1 MENNKRRSIKNLR
14 EILGKKP
21 ETYKAKHYKKSRGF
35 VRNNRKRE
43 GCHFKEYVE
52 KQKYQEQNLNSSISK
67 MNEEKPE
74 MTAEEEKTETT
85 AGEEK
90 TELVAGKENPETPAG
105 QEKPE
110 TTAGKE
116 KPEMVARKEKTE
128 TTAGEEKPEM
138 TAEEEKPE
146 MAAEEEK
153 TEMTAEEEKPEMAAG
168 EEKPEMVAGKEKPET
183 TAGEEK
189 PEMVAGKEKP
199 EMTVE
204 EEKPE
209 MIVGEEKIIL
219 EKDMSEATLALAE
232 KIYLPRPN
240 TFEKE
245 FPRLSRI
252 FPRLSIS
259 RFGVSLLKF
268 KLRLKRARKNHK
280 NIEEKTEI
288 GYYDKE
294 EAKQKYKEKFKV
306 DGLEKSSI
314 GNKNEK
320 EQESPNYEKDDNEE
334 R

>member
-14 EILGKKP
+14 EILKKLKRYEP
-21 ETYKAKHYKKSRGF
+21 KHYKITGF
-35 VRNNRKRE
+35 VKDDKEYKGR
-43 GCHFKEYVE
+43 HFKEYVE
-52 KQKYQEQNLNSSISK
+52 KQKYQKQNLNSSISK

-74 MTAEEEKTETT
+74 MTAEEEKTE
-85 AGEEK
+85 
-90 TELVAGKENPETPAG
+90 
-105 QEKPE
+105 
-110 TTAGKE
+110 
-116 KPEMVARKEKTE
+116 
-128 TTAGEEKPEM
+128 M

-146 MAAEEEK
+146 MA
-153 TEMTAEEEKPEMAAG
+153 
-168 EEKPEMVAGKEKPET
+168 AGKEKPET

>member
-14 EILGKKP
+14 EILKKLKRYEP
-21 ETYKAKHYKKSRGF
+21 KHYKITGF
-35 VRNNRKRE
+35 VKDDKEYKGR
-43 GCHFKEYVE
+43 HFKEYVE

-74 MTAEEEKTETT
+74 M
-85 AGEEK
+85 
-90 TELVAGKENPETPAG
+90 
-105 QEKPE
+105 
-110 TTAGKE
+110 
-116 KPEMVARKEKTE
+116 
-128 TTAGEEKPEM
+128 
-138 TAEEEKPE
+138 
-146 MAAEEEK
+146 AAEEEK
-153 TEMTAEEEKPEMAAG
+153 TEMTAEEEKPE
-168 EEKPEMVAGKEKPET
+168 T
-183 TAGEEK
+183 TAG
-189 PEMVAGKEKP
+189 
-199 EMTVE
+199 

-209 MIVGEEKIIL
+209 MIVGEEKIIF

-259 RFGVSLLKF
+259 RFGIRLLKF
-268 KLRLKRARKNHK
+268 KLRLKRAIKSHK
-280 NIEEKTEI
+280 NIEEKPEI

-320 EQESPNYEKDDNEE
+320 EQEHPNYEKDDNEE

>member
-14 EILGKKP
+14 EILKKLKRYEP
-21 ETYKAKHYKKSRGF
+21 KHYKKNGEEY
-35 VRNNRKRE
+35 K
-43 GCHFKEYVE
+43 GHHFKEYVE
-52 KQKYQEQNLNSSISK
+52 KQKYQEQNLNSSISE
-67 MNEEKPE
+67 MN
-74 MTAEEEKTETT
+74 
-85 AGEEK
+85 
-90 TELVAGKENPETPAG
+90 
-105 QEKPE
+105 
-110 TTAGKE
+110 
-116 KPEMVARKEKTE
+116 
-128 TTAGEEKPEM
+128 EEKPEM

-146 MAAEEEK
+146 MVAEEEK
-153 TEMTAEEEKPEMAAG
+153 TEMTAEEEKPEMTA
-168 EEKPEMVAGKEKPET
+168 EEEKPET
-183 TAGEEK
+183 TARE
-189 PEMVAGKEKP
+189 EKP

-204 EEKPE
+204 EEEPE

-219 EKDMSEATLALAE
+219 EKDMSEETLELAE

-268 KLRLKRARKNHK
+268 KLRLKRAIKSHK

-314 GNKNEK
+314 CNKIEK
-320 EQESPNYEKDDNEE
+320 EQEHLNYEKDDNEE

>member
-1 MENNKRRSIKNLR
+1 M
-14 EILGKKP
+14 
-21 ETYKAKHYKKSRGF
+21 T
-35 VRNNRKRE
+35 
-43 GCHFKEYVE
+43 VE
-52 KQKYQEQNLNSSISK
+52 
-67 MNEEKPE
+67 EEKPE
-74 MTAEEEKTETT
+74 IT

-90 TELVAGKENPETPAG
+90 TEMTLEEEEP
-105 QEKPE
+105 
-110 TTAGKE
+110 
-116 KPEMVARKEKTE
+116 E

-146 MAAEEEK
+146 
-153 TEMTAEEEKPEMAAG
+153 T
-168 EEKPEMVAGKEKPET
+168 
-183 TAGEEK
+183 
-189 PEMVAGKEKP
+189 
-199 EMTVE
+199 TVE
-204 EEKPE
+204 EEEPE

-219 EKDMSEATLALAE
+219 EKDMSEETLALAE

-268 KLRLKRARKNHK
+268 KLRLKRARKSHK

-294 EAKQKYKEKFKV
+294 EAKQKYKEKYKV

-314 GNKNEK
+314 GNKKEKEK
-320 EQESPNYEKDDNEE
+320 EQEHLNYEKDDNEE

>member
-14 EILGKKP
+14 EILKKLKRYEP
-21 ETYKAKHYKKSRGF
+21 KHYKITGF
-35 VRNNRKRE
+35 VKDDKEYKGR
-43 GCHFKEYVE
+43 HFKEYVE
-52 KQKYQEQNLNSSISK
+52 KQKYQKQNLNSSISK

-74 MTAEEEKTETT
+74 TT

-90 TELVAGKENPETPAG
+90 T
-105 QEKPE
+105 
-110 TTAGKE
+110 
-116 KPEMVARKEKTE
+116 
-128 TTAGEEKPEM
+128 
-138 TAEEEKPE
+138 
-146 MAAEEEK
+146 
-153 TEMTAEEEKPEMAAG
+153 
-168 EEKPEMVAGKEKPET
+168 
-183 TAGEEK
+183 
-189 PEMVAGKEKP
+189 EMVAGKEKP

-204 EEKPE
+204 EEKPEMVAEEEKPEIVAGKEKPE

-268 KLRLKRARKNHK
+268 KLRLKRARKSHK

-320 EQESPNYEKDDNEE
+320 EQEHPNYEKDDNEE

>member
-14 EILGKKP
+14 EILKKLKRYEP
-21 ETYKAKHYKKSRGF
+21 KHYKITGF
-35 VRNNRKRE
+35 VKDDKEYKGR
-43 GCHFKEYVE
+43 HFKEYVE
-52 KQKYQEQNLNSSISK
+52 KQKYQKQNLNSSISK

-74 MTAEEEKTETT
+74 TT

-90 TELVAGKENPETPAG
+90 T
-105 QEKPE
+105 
-110 TTAGKE
+110 
-116 KPEMVARKEKTE
+116 
-128 TTAGEEKPEM
+128 
-138 TAEEEKPE
+138 
-146 MAAEEEK
+146 
-153 TEMTAEEEKPEMAAG
+153 
-168 EEKPEMVAGKEKPET
+168 EMVAGKEKPEI
-183 TAGEEK
+183 
-189 PEMVAGKEKP
+189 VAGK
-199 EMTVE
+199 
-204 EEKPE
+204 EKPE

-268 KLRLKRARKNHK
+268 KLRLKRARKSHK

-320 EQESPNYEKDDNEE
+320 EQEHPNYEKDDNEE

>member
-52 KQKYQEQNLNSSISK
+52 KQKYQEQNLNSSISE

-74 MTAEEEKTETT
+74 MTAEEEKPEI
-85 AGEEK
+85 
-90 TELVAGKENPETPAG
+90 VAE
-105 QEKPE
+105 
-110 TTAGKE
+110 
-116 KPEMVARKEKTE
+116 
-128 TTAGEEKPEM
+128 
-138 TAEEEKPE
+138 
-146 MAAEEEK
+146 
-153 TEMTAEEEKPEMAAG
+153 
-168 EEKPEMVAGKEKPET
+168 KEKPET

-189 PEMVAGKEKP
+189 PEMVAEEEKTEMVAGKEKP
-199 EMTVE
+199 EMTAGEEKTEMTVE
-204 EEKPE
+204 EEEPE

-219 EKDMSEATLALAE
+219 EKDMSEETLELAE

-320 EQESPNYEKDDNEE
+320 EQEYPNYEKDDNEE

>member
-14 EILGKKP
+14 EILKKLKRYEP
-21 ETYKAKHYKKSRGF
+21 KHYKITGF
-35 VRNNRKRE
+35 VKDDKEYKGR
-43 GCHFKEYVE
+43 HFKEYVE

-74 MTAEEEKTETT
+74 MTVEEEKPEIAAGKEKPETT

-90 TELVAGKENPETPAG
+90 TEMV
-105 QEKPE
+105 
-110 TTAGKE
+110 AGKE
-116 KPEMVARKEKTE
+116 KPEMTV
-128 TTAGEEKPEM
+128 
-138 TAEEEKPE
+138 EEEKTE

-153 TEMTAEEEKPEMAAG
+153 TEMTAEEEKPE
-168 EEKPEMVAGKEKPET
+168 T

-189 PEMVAGKEKP
+189 TEMVAEK
-199 EMTVE
+199 
-204 EEKPE
+204 EKPE

-268 KLRLKRARKNHK
+268 KLRLKRAIKSHK

-320 EQESPNYEKDDNEE
+320 EQEYPNYEKDDNEE

>member
-14 EILGKKP
+14 EILGKKL

-43 GCHFKEYVE
+43 ECHFKEYVE

-74 MTAEEEKTETT
+74 I
-85 AGEEK
+85 
-90 TELVAGKENPETPAG
+90 
-105 QEKPE
+105 
-110 TTAGKE
+110 
-116 KPEMVARKEKTE
+116 
-128 TTAGEEKPEM
+128 
-138 TAEEEKPE
+138 
-146 MAAEEEK
+146 
-153 TEMTAEEEKPEMAAG
+153 
-168 EEKPEMVAGKEKPET
+168 
-183 TAGEEK
+183 
-189 PEMVAGKEKP
+189 VAGKEKP
-199 EMTVE
+199 EMTVEEEKTEMVAE

-320 EQESPNYEKDDNEE
+320 EQEYPNYEKDDNEE

>member
-14 EILGKKP
+14 EILKKLKRYEP
-21 ETYKAKHYKKSRGF
+21 KHYKKNGEEY
-35 VRNNRKRE
+35 K
-43 GCHFKEYVE
+43 GHHFKEYVE
-52 KQKYQEQNLNSSISK
+52 KQKYQEQNLNSSISE

-74 MTAEEEKTETT
+74 MTAEEEK
-85 AGEEK
+85 
-90 TELVAGKENPETPAG
+90 
-105 QEKPE
+105 PE
-110 TTAGKE
+110 TTARE
-116 KPEMVARKEKTE
+116 
-128 TTAGEEKPEM
+128 
-138 TAEEEKPE
+138 
-146 MAAEEEK
+146 
-153 TEMTAEEEKPEMAAG
+153 
-168 EEKPEMVAGKEKPET
+168 
-183 TAGEEK
+183 
-189 PEMVAGKEKP
+189 EKP

-204 EEKPE
+204 EEEPE

-219 EKDMSEATLALAE
+219 EKDMSEETLELAE

-268 KLRLKRARKNHK
+268 KLRLKRAIKSHK

-314 GNKNEK
+314 CNKIEK
-320 EQESPNYEKDDNEE
+320 EQEHLNYEKDDNEE

>member
-74 MTAEEEKTETT
+74 MTAEEEK
-85 AGEEK
+85 
-90 TELVAGKENPETPAG
+90 
-105 QEKPE
+105 
-110 TTAGKE
+110 
-116 KPEMVARKEKTE
+116 
-128 TTAGEEKPEM
+128 PEM
-138 TAEEEKPE
+138 TV
-146 MAAEEEK
+146 EEEK
-153 TEMTAEEEKPEMAAG
+153 TEMTAEEEE
-168 EEKPEMVAGKEKPET
+168 
-183 TAGEEK
+183 
-189 PEMVAGKEKP
+189 
-199 EMTVE
+199 
-204 EEKPE
+204 PE

-219 EKDMSEATLALAE
+219 EKDMSEETLALAE

-268 KLRLKRARKNHK
+268 KLRLKSARKSRK

-314 GNKNEK
+314 GNKKEK
-320 EQESPNYEKDDNEE
+320 EQEHLNYEKDDNEE

>member
-14 EILGKKP
+14 EILKKLKRYEP
-21 ETYKAKHYKKSRGF
+21 KHYKITGF
-35 VRNNRKRE
+35 VKDDKEYKGR
-43 GCHFKEYVE
+43 HFEEYVE
-52 KQKYQEQNLNSSISK
+52 KQKYQKQNLNSSISK

-74 MTAEEEKTETT
+74 MTAEEEKTEM
-85 AGEEK
+85 
-90 TELVAGKENPETPAG
+90 
-105 QEKPE
+105 
-110 TTAGKE
+110 TAGKE
-116 KPEMVARKEKTE
+116 KT
-128 TTAGEEKPEM
+128 
-138 TAEEEKPE
+138 E

-153 TEMTAEEEKPEMAAG
+153 TEMTAGEEKTEMVAGKEEPETTAG
-168 EEKPEMVAGKEKPET
+168 EEKTEMVSGKEKPET
-183 TAGEEK
+183 TAG
-189 PEMVAGKEKP
+189 
-199 EMTVE
+199 

-245 FPRLSRI
+245 

-314 GNKNEK
+314 GNKDEK
-320 EQESPNYEKDDNEE
+320 EQEYPNYEKDDNEE

>member
-1 MENNKRRSIKNLR
+1 MVA
-14 EILGKKP
+14 GK
-21 ETYKAKHYKKSRGF
+21 
-35 VRNNRKRE
+35 
-43 GCHFKEYVE
+43 
-52 KQKYQEQNLNSSISK
+52 
-67 MNEEKPE
+67 EKP
-74 MTAEEEKTETT
+74 ETT
-85 AGEEK
+85 AGE
-90 TELVAGKENPETPAG
+90 
-105 QEKPE
+105 EKPE

-116 KPEMVARKEKTE
+116 KPEM
-128 TTAGEEKPEM
+128 

-146 MAAEEEK
+146 MVAEEEK
-153 TEMTAEEEKPEMAAG
+153 T
-168 EEKPEMVAGKEKPET
+168 EMVAGKEKPET

-189 PEMVAGKEKP
+189 PEMTAEEEKPETTAREEKP
-199 EMTVE
+199 EMVAE
-204 EEKPE
+204 KEKPE

-219 EKDMSEATLALAE
+219 EKDMSEETLELAE

-268 KLRLKRARKNHK
+268 KLRLKRARKSHK

-314 GNKNEK
+314 CNKIEK
-320 EQESPNYEKDDNEE
+320 EQEHLNYEKDDNEE

>member
-14 EILGKKP
+14 EILKKLKRYEP
-21 ETYKAKHYKKSRGF
+21 KHYKITGF
-35 VRNNRKRE
+35 VKDDKEYKGR
-43 GCHFKEYVE
+43 HFKEYVE

-74 MTAEEEKTETT
+74 MT
-85 AGEEK
+85 
-90 TELVAGKENPETPAG
+90 V
-105 QEKPE
+105 
-110 TTAGKE
+110 
-116 KPEMVARKEKTE
+116 
-128 TTAGEEKPEM
+128 
-138 TAEEEKPE
+138 EEEKPE
-146 MAAEEEK
+146 IA
-153 TEMTAEEEKPEMAAG
+153 
-168 EEKPEMVAGKEKPET
+168 AGKEKPET

-189 PEMVAGKEKP
+189 TEMVAEK
-199 EMTVE
+199 
-204 EEKPE
+204 EKPE

-268 KLRLKRARKNHK
+268 KLRLKRAIKSHK

-320 EQESPNYEKDDNEE
+320 EQEYPNYEKDDNEE

>member
-14 EILGKKP
+14 EILKKLKRYEP
-21 ETYKAKHYKKSRGF
+21 KHYKKNGEEY
-35 VRNNRKRE
+35 K
-43 GCHFKEYVE
+43 GHHFKEYVE
-52 KQKYQEQNLNSSISK
+52 KQKYQEQNLNSSISE

-74 MTAEEEKTETT
+74 MTAEEEKS
-85 AGEEK
+85 
-90 TELVAGKENPETPAG
+90 
-105 QEKPE
+105 
-110 TTAGKE
+110 
-116 KPEMVARKEKTE
+116 EMV
-128 TTAGEEKPEM
+128 
-138 TAEEEKPE
+138 
-146 MAAEEEK
+146 AEEEK
-153 TEMTAEEEKPEMAAG
+153 T
-168 EEKPEMVAGKEKPET
+168 EMVAGKEKPET

-189 PEMVAGKEKP
+189 PEMTAEEEKPETTAREEKP
-199 EMTVE
+199 EMVAE
-204 EEKPE
+204 KEKPE

-219 EKDMSEATLALAE
+219 EKDMSEETLELAE

-268 KLRLKRARKNHK
+268 KLRLKRARKSHK

-314 GNKNEK
+314 CNKIEK
-320 EQESPNYEKDDNEE
+320 EQEHLNYEKDDNEE